1 MSTVEQIHAEGQPGT
16 PQQLPAGSVPRHV
29 AIIMDGNGRWAQARG
44 LPRTFG
50 HDAGT
55 ENIRRIVRAAVEMGI
70 GYLTLWAFST
80 ENWNRPAD
88 EVQTI
93 ISLIARSIER
103 ELDELDKEGAQLRHI
118 GSLEGL
124 DSGLAEAVIGA
135 IERTRNNDKIV
146 LTLAFNYGG
155 RAEILH
161 AVKRLLED
169 RVDPTTLT
177 EEIFA
182 QYLHTHDL
190 PDPDL
195 IVRTGAEHGFWPDD
209 RRVVTTETRRRPGS
223 SDVMALRVGHEKLTR
238 ETGWQPRVGWEEGI
252 LRTIRWYAENRER
265 WIGRVDWL
273 PTGAPKLV
281 TG

>member
-1 MSTVEQIHAEGQPGT
+1 MVSHTPTADNEGSSAVPPIEG
-16 PQQLPAGSVPRHV
+16 VPRHV
-29 AIIMDGNGRWAQARG
+29 AIIMDGNGRWAQERG

-55 ENIRRIVRAAVEMGI
+55 ENIRRIVRAAVELGI
-70 GYLTLWAFST
+70 EYLTLWAFST

-103 ELDELDKEGAQLRHI
+103 ELDDLDQEGAQLRHI
-118 GSLEGL
+118 GSLQGL
-124 DSGLAEAVIGA
+124 DTGLAEAVIGA
-135 IERTRNNDKIV
+135 IERTRDNDKLV

-161 AVKRLLED
+161 AVKRMLED
-169 RVDPTTLT
+169 HLDPSTLN

-182 QYLHTHDL
+182 QYLHTHFL

-195 IVRTGAEHGFWPDD
+195 IVRTAGEYRFSGYLPWQGVYAEYWSAPVNWPDFGGD
-209 RRVVTTETRRRPGS
+209 DLREAVSVYARRVRKFG
-223 SDVMALRVGHEKLTR
+223 G
-238 ETGWQPRVGWEEGI
+238 
-252 LRTIRWYAENRER
+252 
-265 WIGRVDWL
+265 
-273 PTGAPKLV
+273 LV
-281 TG
+281 EPPPAS

>member
-1 MSTVEQIHAEGQPGT
+1 MVSHTPTTGNGGPGAVPPLEG
-16 PQQLPAGSVPRHV
+16 VPRHV
-29 AIIMDGNGRWAQARG
+29 AIIMDGNGRWAQER
-44 LPRTFG
+44 

-55 ENIRRIVRAAVEMGI
+55 ENIRRIVRAAVELGI
-70 GYLTLWAFST
+70 EYLTLWAFST

-103 ELDELDKEGAQLRHI
+103 ELDELDQEGAQLLHI
-118 GSLEGL
+118 GSLQGL
-124 DSGLAEAVIGA
+124 DPGLAEAVIGA
-135 IERTRNNDKIV
+135 IERTRNNTKIV

-169 RVDPTTLT
+169 HLDPSMLT

-182 QYLHTHDL
+182 QYLHTHAL

-195 IVRTGAEHGFWPDD
+195 IVRTAGEFRFSGYLPWQGVYAEYWSAPVNWPDFGGED
-209 RRVVTTETRRRPGS
+209 LREAVAVYARRVRKFGGLADTP
-223 SDVMALRVGHEKLTR
+223 
-238 ETGWQPRVGWEEGI
+238 
-252 LRTIRWYAENRER
+252 
-265 WIGRVDWL
+265 
-273 PTGAPKLV
+273 PTS
-281 TG
+281 

>member
-1 MSTVEQIHAEGQPGT
+1 MATVGQPQTTKHTKSPG
-16 PQQLPAGSVPRHV
+16 ANVPRHV

-55 ENIRRIVRAAVEMGI
+55 ENIRRIVRAAVELGI
-70 GYLTLWAFST
+70 EYLTLWAFST

-103 ELDELDKEGAQLRHI
+103 ELDELDREGAQLRHI
-118 GSLEGL
+118 GSLGGL
-124 DSGLAEAVIGA
+124 NPQLAQAVVQA
-135 IERTRNNDKIV
+135 IEQTRDNDRIV

-177 EEIFA
+177 EALFA
-182 QYLHTHDL
+182 QYLHTYDL

-195 IVRTGAEHGFWPDD
+195 IVRTAGEFRFSGYLPWQGVYAEYWSAEVNWPDFGEAELREAAAVYA
-209 RRVVTTETRRRPGS
+209 RRVRKFGGMAPTPEAATTETP
-223 SDVMALRVGHEKLTR
+223 
-238 ETGWQPRVGWEEGI
+238 
-252 LRTIRWYAENRER
+252 
-265 WIGRVDWL
+265 
-273 PTGAPKLV
+273 
-281 TG
+281 

>member
-1 MSTVEQIHAEGQPGT
+1 MSTVEQIHAESQPGT
-16 PQQLPAGSVPRHV
+16 PPPPAGSVPRHV

-103 ELDELDKEGAQLRHI
+103 ELDELDKEGARLRHI

-135 IERTRNNDKIV
+135 IERTRDNDKIV

-169 RVDPTTLT
+169 RVDPTTLD
-177 EEIFA
+177 EEMFA

-195 IVRTGAEHGFWPDD
+195 IVRTAGEFRFSGYLPWQAVYAEYWSAPVYWPDFGAD
-209 RRVVTTETRRRPGS
+209 ELREAAAVYARRVRKFGGLAPEVVATTESPS
-223 SDVMALRVGHEKLTR
+223 
-238 ETGWQPRVGWEEGI
+238 
-252 LRTIRWYAENRER
+252 
-265 WIGRVDWL
+265 
-273 PTGAPKLV
+273 
-281 TG
+281 

>member
-1 MSTVEQIHAEGQPGT
+1 MGTVERTNGQG
-16 PQQLPAGSVPRHV
+16 QAASEPAAGVPRHV

-55 ENIRRIVRAAVEMGI
+55 ENIRRIVRAAVELGI
-70 GYLTLWAFST
+70 EYLTLWAFST

-93 ISLIARSIER
+93 ISLLARSIER
-103 ELDELDKEGAQLRHI
+103 ELDELDQEGARLRHI

-124 DSGLAEAVIGA
+124 DPGLAEAVVGA
-135 IERTRNNDKIV
+135 IERTRENRQIV

-161 AVKRLLED
+161 AVKRILED
-169 RVDPTTLT
+169 RVDPTTLN
-177 EEIFA
+177 EAIFA

-195 IVRTGAEHGFWPDD
+195 IVRTAGEFRFSGYLPWQAVYAEYWSAPVLWPDFGEAELREAVTIYG
-209 RRVVTTETRRRPGS
+209 RRVRKFGGLAPVEPQAS
-223 SDVMALRVGHEKLTR
+223 GH
-238 ETGWQPRVGWEEGI
+238 
-252 LRTIRWYAENRER
+252 AS
-265 WIGRVDWL
+265 
-273 PTGAPKLV
+273 
-281 TG
+281 

>member
-1 MSTVEQIHAEGQPGT
+1 MDTTERMQSGALPPL
-16 PQQLPAGSVPRHV
+16 PQGGVPRHV

-55 ENIRRIVRAAVEMGI
+55 ENIRRIVRAAVELGI
-70 GYLTLWAFST
+70 EYLTLWAFST

-103 ELDELDKEGAQLRHI
+103 ELDELDQEGTRLRHI

-124 DSGLAEAVIGA
+124 DPQLAAAVIGA
-135 IERTRNNDKIV
+135 IERTRDNDRIV

-169 RVDPTTLT
+169 HVDPTLLD
-177 EEIFA
+177 EALFA
-182 QYLHTHDL
+182 QYLHTHAL

-195 IVRTGAEHGFWPDD
+195 IIRTAGEFRFSGYLPWQAVYAEYWSAPVNWPDFGAD
-209 RRVVTTETRRRPGS
+209 ELREAAAVYAQRVRKFGGLAPEPTSATDERP
-223 SDVMALRVGHEKLTR
+223 
-238 ETGWQPRVGWEEGI
+238 
-252 LRTIRWYAENRER
+252 
-265 WIGRVDWL
+265 
-273 PTGAPKLV
+273 
-281 TG
+281 

>member
-1 MSTVEQIHAEGQPGT
+1 MDAASHTPKAAEHDQPMVPG
-16 PQQLPAGSVPRHV
+16 ADGVPRHV
-29 AIIMDGNGRWAQARG
+29 AIIMDGNGRWAQERG

-55 ENIRRIVRAAVEMGI
+55 ENIRRIVRAAVELGI
-70 GYLTLWAFST
+70 EYLTLWAFST

-103 ELDELDKEGAQLRHI
+103 ELDELDQEGARLRHI
-118 GSLEGL
+118 GSLQGL
-124 DSGLAEAVIGA
+124 DPGLADAVIGA
-135 IERTRNNDKIV
+135 IEQTRDNTKIV

-169 RVDPTTLT
+169 RVDPSTLDET
-177 EEIFA
+177 IFA

-195 IVRTGAEHGFWPDD
+195 IIRTAGEFRFSGYLPWQGVYAEYWSAPVNWPDFGGD
-209 RRVVTTETRRRPGS
+209 DLREAVAIYARRVRKFGGLADTAATLQSPS
-223 SDVMALRVGHEKLTR
+223 
-238 ETGWQPRVGWEEGI
+238 
-252 LRTIRWYAENRER
+252 
-265 WIGRVDWL
+265 
-273 PTGAPKLV
+273 
-281 TG
+281 

>member
-1 MSTVEQIHAEGQPGT
+1 MDTMSHRPKAEQDAQAAAPVAAE
-16 PQQLPAGSVPRHV
+16 VPRHV
-29 AIIMDGNGRWAQARG
+29 AIIMDGNGRWAQERG

-55 ENIRRIVRAAVEMGI
+55 ENIRRIVRAAVELGI
-70 GYLTLWAFST
+70 EYLTLWAFST

-103 ELDELDKEGAQLRHI
+103 ELDELDQEGARLRHI
-118 GSLEGL
+118 GSLQGL
-124 DSGLAEAVIGA
+124 DTGLAEAVIGA
-135 IERTRNNDKIV
+135 IEQTRNNTKIV

-169 RVDPTTLT
+169 RIDPTTLD
-177 EEIFA
+177 EALFA

-195 IVRTGAEHGFWPDD
+195 IVRTAGEFRFSGYLPWQAVYAEYWSAPVNWPDFGGD
-209 RRVVTTETRRRPGS
+209 DLREAVAVYARRVRKFGGLA
-223 SDVMALRVGHEKLTR
+223 D
-238 ETGWQPRVGWEEGI
+238 
-252 LRTIRWYAENRER
+252 
-265 WIGRVDWL
+265 
-273 PTGAPKLV
+273 APA
-281 TG
+281 TPEAPS

>member
-1 MSTVEQIHAEGQPGT
+1 MIEQEQAPGRDQSG
-16 PQQLPAGSVPRHV
+16 PDAAPIANVPRHV

-55 ENIRRIVRAAVEMGI
+55 ENIRRIVRAAVELGI
-70 GYLTLWAFST
+70 EYLTLWAFST
-80 ENWNRPAD
+80 ENWNRPRE

-93 ISLIARSIER
+93 ISLLARSIER
-103 ELDELDKEGAQLRHI
+103 ELDELDQEGAQLHHI
-118 GSLEGL
+118 GSLDGLEEGL
-124 DSGLAEAVIGA
+124 REAVISA
-135 IERTRNNDKIV
+135 VEQTRDNDRIV

-169 RVDPTTLT
+169 RVDPTTLD
-177 EEIFA
+177 EAIFA

-195 IVRTGAEHGFWPDD
+195 IVRTGGEFRFSGYLPWQAVYAEYWSTPVFWPDFGAD
-209 RRVVTTETRRRPGS
+209 E
-223 SDVMALRVGHEKLTR
+223 LRQAAAV
-238 ETGWQPRVGWEEGI
+238 
-252 LRTIRWYAENRER
+252 YARRER
-265 WIGRVDWL
+265 RFGGITPVVA
-273 PTGAPKLV
+273 APAPPASQNQ
-281 TG
+281 

>member
-1 MSTVEQIHAEGQPGT
+1 MTTVEQTHTTHARQEPRRG
-16 PQQLPAGSVPRHV
+16 VPRHV
-29 AIIMDGNGRWAQARG
+29 AIIMDGNGRWAQERG

-55 ENIRRIVRAAVEMGI
+55 ENIRRIVRAAVELGI
-70 GYLTLWAFST
+70 EYLTLWAFST

-103 ELDELDKEGAQLRHI
+103 ELDELDREGARLRHI
-118 GSLEGL
+118 GSLGGL
-124 DSGLAEAVIGA
+124 DPQLAGAVIGA
-135 IERTRNNDKIV
+135 IERTRDNDRIV

-169 RVDPTTLT
+169 RVDPTTVDEAL
-177 EEIFA
+177 FA

-195 IVRTGAEHGFWPDD
+195 IVRTAGEFRFSGYLPWQAVYAEYWSAPVNWPDFGANELREAAAVYA
-209 RRVVTTETRRRPGS
+209 RRVRKFGGLAPGS
-223 SDVMALRVGHEKLTR
+223 T
-238 ETGWQPRVGWEEGI
+238 EE
-252 LRTIRWYAENRER
+252 AQE
-265 WIGRVDWL
+265 
-273 PTGAPKLV
+273 PS
-281 TG
+281 

>member
-1 MSTVEQIHAEGQPGT
+1 MVSHTPTADNEGASTVIPREG
-16 PQQLPAGSVPRHV
+16 VPRHV
-29 AIIMDGNGRWAQARG
+29 AIIMDGNGRWAQERG

-55 ENIRRIVRAAVEMGI
+55 ENIRRIVRAAVELGI
-70 GYLTLWAFST
+70 EYLTLWAFST

-103 ELDELDKEGAQLRHI
+103 ELDDLDREGARLLHI
-118 GSLEGL
+118 GSLQGL

-135 IERTRNNDKIV
+135 IERTKENKKIV

-161 AVKRLLED
+161 AVKRMLED
-169 RVDPTTLT
+169 HLDPSTLT
-177 EEIFA
+177 EEVFA
-182 QYLHTHDL
+182 QYLHTHAL

-195 IVRTGAEHGFWPDD
+195 IVRTAGEFRFSGYLPWQGVYAEYWSAPVNWPDFEGKD
-209 RRVVTTETRRRPGS
+209 LREAVAVYARRVRKFGGLAET
-223 SDVMALRVGHEKLTR
+223 V
-238 ETGWQPRVGWEEGI
+238 
-252 LRTIRWYAENRER
+252 
-265 WIGRVDWL
+265 
-273 PTGAPKLV
+273 PTS
-281 TG
+281 

>member
-1 MSTVEQIHAEGQPGT
+1 MTTVEQIHSPGAE
-16 PQQLPAGSVPRHV
+16 PQSGVPRHV
-29 AIIMDGNGRWAQARG
+29 AIIMDGNGRWAQERG

-55 ENIRRIVRAAVEMGI
+55 ENIRRIVRAAVELGI
-70 GYLTLWAFST
+70 EYLTLWAFST

-93 ISLIARSIER
+93 ISLLARSIER
-103 ELDELDKEGAQLRHI
+103 ELDALDREGACLRHI
-118 GSLEGL
+118 GSLGGL
-124 DSGLAEAVIGA
+124 DPQLAQAVVGA
-135 IERTRNNDKIV
+135 IEQTRNNDRIV

-169 RVDPTTLT
+169 RIDPTTLD
-177 EEIFA
+177 EALFA

-195 IVRTGAEHGFWPDD
+195 IVRTAGEFRFSGYLPWQAVYAEYWSASVNWPDFGAD
-209 RRVVTTETRRRPGS
+209 ELREAAAVYARRVRKFGGLAPANPTAETP
-223 SDVMALRVGHEKLTR
+223 
-238 ETGWQPRVGWEEGI
+238 
-252 LRTIRWYAENRER
+252 
-265 WIGRVDWL
+265 
-273 PTGAPKLV
+273 
-281 TG
+281 

>member
-1 MSTVEQIHAEGQPGT
+1 MVSHTPTADNGGAGAVPPLEG
-16 PQQLPAGSVPRHV
+16 VPRHV
-29 AIIMDGNGRWAQARG
+29 AIIMDGNGRWAQERG

-55 ENIRRIVRAAVEMGI
+55 ENIRRIVRAAVELGI
-70 GYLTLWAFST
+70 EYLTLWAFST

-103 ELDELDKEGAQLRHI
+103 ELEDLDQEGARLLHI
-118 GSLEGL
+118 GSLQGL

-135 IERTRNNDKIV
+135 IERTRNNTKIV

-161 AVKRLLED
+161 AVKRMLED
-169 RVDPTTLT
+169 HLDPSTLN

-182 QYLHTHDL
+182 QYLHTHAL

-195 IVRTGAEHGFWPDD
+195 IVRTAGEFRFSGYLPWQGVYAEYWSAPVNWPDFGGED
-209 RRVVTTETRRRPGS
+209 LREAVAVYARRVRKFGGLADP
-223 SDVMALRVGHEKLTR
+223 
-238 ETGWQPRVGWEEGI
+238 P
-252 LRTIRWYAENRER
+252 
-265 WIGRVDWL
+265 
-273 PTGAPKLV
+273 PTS
-281 TG
+281 